1 MAHSYPSGRLSCI
14 VPLIPVNV
22 LAQVYVE
29 VVDVETAVA
38 PLQGFGGRALP
49 PITGDHPRGVRVAWE
64 GRATPP
70 TGEKAVRLKFY
81 CRQARLYSFW
91 LAQD

>member
-1 MAHSYPSGRLSCI
+1 M
-14 VPLIPVNV
+14 
-22 LAQVYVE
+22 E

-70 TGEKAVRLKFY
+70 TGETAVRLKFY